1 MSPPPN
7 PFAEGLKQ
15 LGLVTT
21 EPAETV
27 RVDPLTPIVVE
38 VMTDI
43 LKAGDVIAPIDVLV
57 RLEILTAEQCVAW
70 RSGKLPYLER
80 GITAGL
86 NKVGRMLRVLDVE
99 ARALGLTPTT
109 GKYVRSGKGPK
120 QRLRFSKRGDAESEA
135 SYSRHYVRRPAP

>member
-1 MSPPPN
+1 MAPL
-7 PFAEGLKQ
+7 ADGLKQ
-15 LGLVTT
+15 LGLVPT
-21 EPAETV
+21 EPFAETV
-27 RVDPLTPIVVE
+27 KVDPLTPIVVE
-38 VMTDI
+38 VMTEI
-43 LKAGDVIAPIDVLV
+43 LKSGDVIAPIDVLV

-70 RSGKLPYLER
+70 PRESSRSSSA
-80 GITAGL
+80 GINAGL

-135 SYSRHYVRRPAP
+135 SYSRHYVRRQAP